1 MSARSGTADTVNAL
15 SDGQKSPDGA
25 LDGGGRKAQLPA
37 PTTTSPWP
45 RRLILILLL
54 APALLWLFALV
65 VLPHAQLAL
74 LSLRE
79 RVAPHVYEPS
89 LAQYRTFFAE
99 PLYWQVFVRTAA
111 LSIAATALTLLVAF
125 PIAWVITKVARGRAS
140 SLLFVVCLIPFWVSE
155 TVRALGWLILLRES
169 GVLPALLVKLGL
181 TAVPVEL
188 LYHDATI
195 LTGLV
200 YTSLLFM
207 VVPLVSSLES
217 LDNSLIE
224 AAYDLGANGFAILW
238 KIVIPHAAPGMT
250 AGCIVVFMLTL
261 GNYLTPNLLGG
272 KNSQWFTELIYSQ
285 FIVRF
290 NWEQGAAFGF
300 LLLGLSTSIVAL
312 GLRVSGQRFADVM
325 RRS

>member
-1 MSARSGTADTVNAL
+1 M
-15 SDGQKSPDGA
+15 PDIGDSIA
-25 LDGGGRKAQLPA
+25 TRAWQ
-37 PTTTSPWP
+37 
-45 RRLILILLL
+45 RRLVLTLLL
-54 APALLWLFALV
+54 APALLWLFALI
-65 VLPHAQLAL
+65 VLPHVQLAML
-74 LSLRE
+74 ALRE
-79 RVAPHVYEPS
+79 RVAPHVYQPS
-89 LAQYRTFFAE
+89 VAQFRTFFEE
-99 PLYWQVFVRTAA
+99 PLYWQVFVRTAF
-111 LSIAATALTLLVAF
+111 LSIVATALTLLVAF
-125 PIAWVITKVARGRAS
+125 PIAWVITKVAKGRAS
-140 SLLFVVCLIPFWVSE
+140 ALLFVVCLIPFWVSE

-169 GVLPALLVKLGL
+169 GVLPALLVEVGL
-181 TAVPVEL
+181 TAMPVEL

-224 AAYDLGANGFAILW
+224 AAYDLGASGFATLR
-238 KIVIPHAAPGMT
+238 KIVIPHAAPGIT

-272 KNSQWFTELIYSQ
+272 KNSQWFTELIYTQ

-300 LLLGLSTSIVAL
+300 LLLGLSTGIVAL
-312 GLRVSGQRFADVM
+312 GLRLSGQRFVDVM

>member
-1 MSARSGTADTVNAL
+1 MAET
-15 SDGQKSPDGA
+15 
-25 LDGGGRKAQLPA
+25 GGRAIWQ
-37 PTTTSPWP
+37 
-45 RRLILILLL
+45 RRMLLALLL
-54 APALLWLFALV
+54 TPALLWLFALII
-65 VLPHAQLAL
+65 LPHIQLAL

-79 RVAPHVYEPS
+79 RIGPRAYAAS

-99 PLYWQVFVRTAA
+99 PLYWGVFVRTAIMSA
-111 LSIAATALTLLVAF
+111 LATALTLLVAF
-125 PIAWVITKVARGRAS
+125 PVAWVIAKVARGRS
-140 SLLFVVCLIPFWVSE
+140 SALLFVLCLIPFWVSE

-169 GVLPALLVKLGL
+169 GVLPTLLVRLGI

-195 LTGLV
+195 LVGLV

-224 AAYDLGANGFAILW
+224 AAYNLGAGGASILRQ
-238 KIVIPHAAPGMT
+238 IVIPHAAPGIT
-250 AGCIVVFMLTL
+250 SGCIVVFMLTL

-272 KNSQWFTELIYSQ
+272 KNSQ

-300 LLLGLSTSIVAL
+300 LLLGLSTAMVAL
-312 GLRVSGQRFADVM
+312 GLRLSGQRFVDVM
-325 RRS
+325 RRA